1 MASPLV
7 LRSMCLT
14 RLTRRASRG
23 LMRTALVVVSVAT
36 VASVLPAGAA
46 HADPAVSAATAQE
59 QLQALTDKA
68 EILVE
73 KYDAVQDQLAT
84 AQRRLTAQHDAVA
97 TAQRTVDSSRALVDG
112 IAAGA
117 YESGG
122 VGGMQ
127 AVLFSNDPQQA
138 MQGADILQRI
148 AADRG
153 RILASATA
161 ARNNLSQAQTS
172 AAQAVAGVQ
181 TLQASL
187 TVQQHAIDALVGTQ
201 QAAVKVADQA
211 VAAHAAAAAQ
221 VARAQTRLALT
232 KTATRAATKAA
243 PQAAAPAAARA
254 VTPAAVLPVGLDGRA
269 AAAVQ
274 YAYAQL
280 GKPYRYGASGASTF
294 DCSGLTMRAWAAA
307 GVALGHNA
315 AGQYA
320 STRHVSRD
328 ALQPGDLV
336 YFGRPIHHDGI
347 YIGGGKFIEAPYT
360 GATIRISELSNRH
373 DFAGASRP

>member
-7 LRSMCLT
+7 LRPT

-23 LMRTALVVVSVAT
+23 LVRTALVVVSAAT
-36 VASVLPAGAA
+36 VAAVLPAGAA
-46 HADPAVSAATAQE
+46 QADPAVSAATAQQ

-68 EILVE
+68 EVLVE

-97 TAQRTVDSSRALVDG
+97 TAQRTVDSSRGLVDG

-122 VGGMQ
+122 VSGMQ
-127 AVLFSNDPQQA
+127 TVLFSNDPQRA
-138 MQGADILQRI
+138 MQGADLLQRI

-161 ARNNLSQAQTS
+161 ARNNLAQAQTS

-187 TVQQHAIDALVGTQ
+187 TLQQHAIDALVGTQ
-201 QAAVKVADQA
+201 QAAVKVAEQA
-211 VAAHAAAAAQ
+211 AAAHAAAAAQ
-221 VARAQTRLALT
+221 VARAQTRVALA
-232 KTATRAATKAA
+232 
-243 PQAAAPAAARA
+243 AAAPKTAPKIAPKIAPKTAPKA
-254 VTPAAVLPVGLDGRA
+254 VTPAAVLPVGLDARA

-294 DCSGLTMRAWAAA
+294 DCSGLTMQAWAAA

-315 AGQYA
+315 AGQYS

-347 YIGGGKFIEAPYT
+347 YIGDGKFIEAPYT
-360 GATIRISELSNRH
+360 GALIRVSELSNRH

>member
-1 MASPLV
+1 VASPLV
-7 LRSMCLT
+7 LRPTRLT

-23 LMRTALVVVSVAT
+23 LVRTALVVVSAAT
-36 VASVLPAGAA
+36 VAAVLPAGAA
-46 HADPAVSAATAQE
+46 QADPAVSAATAQQ

-68 EILVE
+68 EVLVE

-122 VGGMQ
+122 VSGMQ
-127 AVLFSNDPQQA
+127 TVLFSNDPQRA
-138 MQGADILQRI
+138 MQGADLLQRI

-161 ARNNLSQAQTS
+161 ARNNLAQAQTS

-187 TVQQHAIDALVGTQ
+187 TLQQHAIDALVGTQ
-201 QAAVKVADQA
+201 QAAVKVTEQA
-211 VAAHAAAAAQ
+211 AAAHAAAAAQ
-221 VARAQTRLALT
+221 VARAQTRVALA
-232 KTATRAATKAA
+232 
-243 PQAAAPAAARA
+243 AAAPKTAPKIAPKIAPKA
-254 VTPAAVLPVGLDGRA
+254 VAPAAVLPVGLDARA

-294 DCSGLTMRAWAAA
+294 DCSGLTMQAWAAA

-315 AGQYA
+315 AGQYS

-347 YIGGGKFIEAPYT
+347 YIGDGKFIEAPYT
-360 GATIRISELSNRH
+360 GALIRVSELSNRH

>member
-7 LRSMCLT
+7 LRPTRLT

-23 LMRTALVVVSVAT
+23 LVRTALVVVSAAT
-36 VASVLPAGAA
+36 VAAVLPAGAA
-46 HADPAVSAATAQE
+46 QADPAVSAATAQQ

-68 EILVE
+68 EVLVE

-122 VGGMQ
+122 VSGMQ
-127 AVLFSNDPQQA
+127 TVLFSNDPQRA
-138 MQGADILQRI
+138 MQGADLLQRI

-161 ARNNLSQAQTS
+161 ARNNLAQAQTS

-187 TVQQHAIDALVGTQ
+187 TLQQHAIDALVGTQ
-201 QAAVKVADQA
+201 QAAVKVTEQA
-211 VAAHAAAAAQ
+211 AAAHAAAAAQ
-221 VARAQTRLALT
+221 VARAQTRVALA
-232 KTATRAATKAA
+232 
-243 PQAAAPAAARA
+243 AAAPKTAPTIAPKIAPKA
-254 VTPAAVLPVGLDGRA
+254 VAPAAVLPVGLDARA

-294 DCSGLTMRAWAAA
+294 DCSGLTMQAWAAA

-315 AGQYA
+315 AGQYS

-347 YIGGGKFIEAPYT
+347 YIGDGKFIEAPYT
-360 GATIRISELSNRH
+360 GALIRVSDLSNRH

>member
-1 MASPLV
+1 VASPLV
-7 LRSMCLT
+7 LRPTRLT

-23 LMRTALVVVSVAT
+23 LVRTALVVVSAAT
-36 VASVLPAGAA
+36 VAAVLPAGAA
-46 HADPAVSAATAQE
+46 QADPAVSAATAQQ

-68 EILVE
+68 EVLVE

-122 VGGMQ
+122 VSGMQ
-127 AVLFSNDPQQA
+127 TVLFSNDPQRA
-138 MQGADILQRI
+138 MQGADLLQRI

-161 ARNNLSQAQTS
+161 ARNNLAQAQTS

-187 TVQQHAIDALVGTQ
+187 TLQQHAIDALVGTQ
-201 QAAVKVADQA
+201 QAAVKVTEQA
-211 VAAHAAAAAQ
+211 AAAHAAAAAQ
-221 VARAQTRLALT
+221 VARAQTRVALA
-232 KTATRAATKAA
+232 
-243 PQAAAPAAARA
+243 AAAPKTAPTIAPKIAPKA
-254 VTPAAVLPVGLDGRA
+254 VAPAAVLPVGLDARA

-294 DCSGLTMRAWAAA
+294 DCSGLTMQAWAAA

-315 AGQYA
+315 AGQYS

-347 YIGGGKFIEAPYT
+347 YIGDGKFIEAPYT
-360 GATIRISELSNRH
+360 GALIRVSDLSNRH